1 MSRSATPARSKAGW
15 EHFPHDA
22 DVGVRGPDATTAEA
36 FEQAA
41 HALTAV
47 ITHAEVEPQ
56 RSVEVRCEA
65 PDIALSIEVLL
76 RVSKIRFFNIC
87 DEGRQG

>member
-1 MSRSATPARSKAGW
+1 MSRSAAPARSKAGW

-22 DVGVRGPDATTAEA
+22 DVGVRGPGAMAAEA

-41 HALTAV
+41 HVLTAV

-56 RSVEVRCEA
+56 RSVEVRRGAGYRAFHRSAAAC
-65 PDIALSIEVLL
+65 IE
-76 RVSKIRFFNIC
+76 N
-87 DEGRQG
+87 